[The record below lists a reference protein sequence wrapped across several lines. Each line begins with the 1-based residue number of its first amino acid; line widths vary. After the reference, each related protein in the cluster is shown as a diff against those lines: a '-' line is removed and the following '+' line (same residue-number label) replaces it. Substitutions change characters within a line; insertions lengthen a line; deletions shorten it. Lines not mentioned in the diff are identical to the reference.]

1 VIEMKLKDCFA
12 LRADIDSLK
21 GLTVGSKNVLKLLEK
36 NDLKASFYSAMGW
49 EGDLINVLKHR
60 VLRKKK
66 IALPGKEKLVGL
78 KPDYAE
84 LLRMLFKPKAFYLHE
99 KELKKIRNEG
109 HELGVHGFIHVKWN
123 ALNDEELRK
132 EFVLMTQAFEKVFN
146 EKPESLS
153 TPFEFNNGTVIELVE
168 KFGFKCRSYVGERI
182 FQPIIKGRQAR
193 HVMVPVTIN
202 KSKSFQP
209 IIEYYLSKGLGKEK
223 TANKITELIEEKV
236 NEERLASFYIHPEFE
251 AIHAL
256 PVLEKVL
263 NNVKE
268 LGLRSMTFEEVAE
281 KYRKR
286 E

>member
-1 VIEMKLKDCFA
+1 MIEVKLKDCFA

-21 GLTVGSKNVLKLLEK
+21 GLTVGSKNLLRLLEK
-36 NDLKASFYSAMGW
+36 NELKASFYSVMGW
-49 EGDLINVLKHR
+49 EGDIVNVLKHR
-60 VLRKKK
+60 ILRKKK

-84 LLRMLFKPKAFYLHE
+84 LLRMLFKPKAFYLHK
-99 KELKKIRNEG
+99 KELKTIRDEG

-123 ALNDEELRK
+123 HLTGRELRN
-132 EFVLMTQAFEKVFN
+132 EFTSMTQAFEKVFN
-146 EKPESLS
+146 ERPGGLS
-153 TPFEFNNGTVIELVE
+153 TPLEFNTRKVIELTE
-168 KFGFKCRSYVGERI
+168 EFGFKCRSYVGEKI
-182 FQPIIKGRQAR
+182 FQPMVNGKKAR

-236 NEERLASFYIHPEFE
+236 DEKRLASFYIHPEFE